1 MSFYRQR
8 LQLLLS
14 LLVLHA
20 DGAADEDD
28 DEDHH
33 GGPNGGDRDGDD
45 VVTFNRGQWLVVG
58 QIEGVVVTNNLH
70 WTVLDTLAGNI
81 QRVAIQVHQ
90 VQLAAVDQ
98 RGELLHGLG
107 LLARVQVGG
116 GHQVEAHLH
125 AALPGPQ
132 VLDVGG
138 VGVQELRQLLLQ
150 VLLESRLPRADS
162 LVVIRLDPGRRNIL
176 RLNIFYR

>member
-45 VVTFNRGQWLVVG
+45 VVTFNRGQC
-58 QIEGVVVTNNLH
+58 
-70 WTVLDTLAGNI
+70 
-81 QRVAIQVHQ
+81 
-90 VQLAAVDQ
+90 
-98 RGELLHGLG
+98 
-107 LLARVQVGG
+107 
-116 GHQVEAHLH
+116 
-125 AALPGPQ
+125 
-132 VLDVGG
+132 
-138 VGVQELRQLLLQ
+138 
-150 VLLESRLPRADS
+150 
-162 LVVIRLDPGRRNIL
+162 
-176 RLNIFYR
+176 